1 MQAYRQPVV
10 FNARMFKIYGA
21 LLAILAAATLALGIA
36 NVVLTKQAYCEPW
49 METSPVWCSGTKEPY
64 IWTWVA
70 PGIWASVPIF
80 LAGVFAMC
88 ISNDP
93 ASWTRCFALMIFLS
107 AIVFSPAMIVLSA
120 MEVWRGGAA
129 DYNFYTM
136 GNSLMMG
143 KIMVQDSPYQAKFA
157 LPLVICVLGGVMFLM
172 TGIITLI
179 LCCCMES
186 IGIYLPQG
194 VPAAV
199 PVQQVYQ
206 QQVYQQPAPQ
216 PVVIQ
221 KEVMY
226 PRPQIAR
233 NPYAIDYQPATGG
246 PNIAT
251 RYSGSFDPYGVG
263 YGQFPARSFA
273 QPRGFGAGDFFAP
286 QPSSFW
292 N

>member
-1 MQAYRQPVV
+1 MQAYQQQPVV
-10 FNARMFKIYGA
+10 FNARMFKAYG
-21 LLAILAAATLALGIA
+21 AILAIMAAAALALGIA

-49 METSPVWCSGTKEPY
+49 SEAAPVYCSGTKEPY

-80 LAGVFAMC
+80 LAGIFAMC

-93 ASWTRCFALMIFLS
+93 ANWTRCFALMIFLS

-129 DYNFYTM
+129 QWNFYKLDS
-136 GNSLMMG
+136 SLMEG
-143 KIMVQDSPYQAKFA
+143 NIKVTDSPFQAKFA
-157 LPLVICVLGGVMFLM
+157 LPLVIAIIGGIMFIM

-186 IGIYLPQG
+186 IGVYLPND

-199 PVQQVYQ
+199 PIPVQPIY
-206 QQVYQQPAPQ
+206 QPAPP
-216 PVVIQ
+216 PVVVQ
-221 KEVMY
+221 KEVYY

-233 NPYAIDYQPATGG
+233 TPYAIDYQPVTG

-251 RYSGSFDPYGVG
+251 RYSGSIDPYGVG
-263 YGQFPARSFA
+263 YGQFPSRSFA
-273 QPRGFGAGDFFAP
+273 QPRGVASDFFQP